1 LPLEELEVSLVE
13 RIESPL
19 VTLNCLPPC
28 LQTSNL
34 LSENKDL
41 GGVCFQKIHLATILI
56 HMEQHRH
63 T

>member
-1 LPLEELEVSLVE
+1 MSLVE
-13 RIESPL
+13 RLESPL